1 MNRGLYTA
9 ATGMSASQRL
19 LDVTANNLANVS
31 TNAYKRDG
39 IIFRD
44 ALEMNLSNE
53 GRQIGQIS
61 YGAVSDG
68 LFTSFELG
76 SISTTGNPLDVA
88 INDQKGAFKI
98 DIGNGQH
105 RYTRDGAFRLN
116 DQKQLV
122 TRQGYLVMDQNDN
135 PITIEG
141 QEVGIA
147 NNGEVSV
154 DGSVTATL
162 GVYDGTFV
170 KQGQNLFLSKD
181 ARPVDSVSVQSKS
194 IEGSNVNAVEAMV
207 QMITISRAFDMAQKS
222 VQQHDELSQR
232 LIQSLSGQ

>member
-1 MNRGLYTA
+1 
-9 ATGMSASQRL
+9 MSAAQRL

-44 ALEMNLSNE
+44 ALEMNLTSE
-53 GRQIGQIS
+53 GRSIGEIS

-68 LFTSFELG
+68 LFTSFEMG
-76 SISTTGNPLDVA
+76 SISATGNPLDVA
-88 INDQKGAFKI
+88 INGEKGAFKV
-98 DIGNGQH
+98 DIGNGQY

-122 TRQGYLVMDQNDN
+122 TRQGFLVMDDRDS
-135 PITIEG
+135 PITIDG
-141 QEVGIA
+141 QEVSVA
-147 NNGEVSV
+147 NNGEVTV
-154 DGSVTATL
+154 DGNVAGTL
-162 GVYDGTFV
+162 GVFEGNFV
-170 KQGQNLFLSKD
+170 KQGQNLFVSTD
-181 ARPVDSVSVQSKS
+181 ARPVDSVAVVSKS

-207 QMITISRAFDMAQKS
+207 QMISISRAFDMAQKS

-232 LIQSLSGQ
+232 LIQSLNGQ